1 MECSPRFA
9 IAFPNKVADDC
20 QFQFTSN
27 GVRFGEFVPFN
38 VQSGGFEH
46 VDLFTGVGK
55 GDHRIEQIVSN
66 EESLFEGD
74 RRKLL
79 EQFLGLTHLSAD
91 ANNSGEAMRITQT
104 DINRHETS
112 LRKAAENG
120 VVRLKSGIAL
130 RVKQFEK

>member
-1 MECSPRFA
+1 MEGSSRFA

-46 VDLFTGVGK
+46 VDLFTGFGK
-55 GDHRIEQIVSN
+55 QDHRIEQAMSN

-74 RRKLL
+74 WRKLL
-79 EQFLGLTHLSAD
+79 EQFRGLTHPSAD
-91 ANNSGEAMRITQT
+91 ADDPGEA
-104 DINRHETS
+104 
-112 LRKAAENG
+112 LW
-120 VVRLKSGIAL
+120 V
-130 RVKQFEK
+130 